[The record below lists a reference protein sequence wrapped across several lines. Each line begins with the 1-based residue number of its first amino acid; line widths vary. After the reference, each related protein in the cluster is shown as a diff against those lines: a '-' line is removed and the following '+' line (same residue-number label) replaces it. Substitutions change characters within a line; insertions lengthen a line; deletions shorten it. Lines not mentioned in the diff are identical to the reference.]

1 MLSSFTPICPFFTH
15 YLSTTLY
22 GDSSVDIRSFPKIPP
37 AALGDDPDLL
47 RSLTEQITTFN
58 STIWKMKKDQ
68 GLSLKS
74 SVNDVAI
81 PEQLSQFADTLVKM
95 HSIND

>member
-1 MLSSFTPICPFFTH
+1 MVKKHIVVEGETMYSISQ
-15 YLSTTLY
+15 LY
-22 GDSSVDIRSFPKIPP
+22 AIRLKDLYKKNHMK
-37 AALGDDPDLL
+37 LGDEPDLL

-58 STIWKMKKDQ
+58 STIWKLKKDQ

-74 SVNDVAI
+74 SVNGVAI